1 MPVPKHIPIIMAGS
15 GRWARGRRR
24 PRREGHRAG
33 LKAIRRVMTACD
45 ELGVGVLSLYAFST
59 ETWTRPRAEVQGLMR
74 LFSQT
79 LDREID
85 ELDAEGVQVR
95 ITGRREG
102 LAPALLKKIE
112 ASEERRRMNRRR
124 VLNLLLFDGGA
135 AEIID
140 AVRRR
145 AAEGV
150 DPTELRDEHITGA
163 LYNPDL
169 PEPELV
175 IRTAGEQ
182 RISNFLIWETA
193 YSEFHFTATLWHDFG
208 KEDLVQAI
216 AAFNDRERKFGG
228 LSAANAA
235 GRARDTRGVA

>member
-1 MPVPKHIPIIMAGS
+1 MQVPQHIAIIMDGN

-24 PRREGHRAG
+24 PRLEGHRAG

-45 ELGVGVLSLYAFST
+45 ELGVAILSLYAFST
-59 ETWTRPRAEVQGLMR
+59 ENWTRPRAEVQGLMR

-85 ELDAEGVQVR
+85 ELDQEGVQVR
-95 ITGRREG
+95 ITGRRDG
-102 LAPALLKKIE
+102 LAPSLLKKIE
-112 ASEERRRMNRRR
+112 ASEERTRKNQRR
-124 VLNLLLFDGGA
+124 VLNLLINYGGR
-135 AEIID
+135 AEIVD
-140 AVRRR
+140 AVRRL
-145 AAEGV
+145 AATGL
-150 DPTELRDEHITGA
+150 DPLELGEEDITRA

-193 YSEFHFTATLWHDFG
+193 YSEFHFTQTLWPDFG
-208 KEDLVQAI
+208 KDDLVQAI

-228 LSAANAA
+228 LAAADPGA
-235 GRARDTRGVA
+235 HTGDTRGVA